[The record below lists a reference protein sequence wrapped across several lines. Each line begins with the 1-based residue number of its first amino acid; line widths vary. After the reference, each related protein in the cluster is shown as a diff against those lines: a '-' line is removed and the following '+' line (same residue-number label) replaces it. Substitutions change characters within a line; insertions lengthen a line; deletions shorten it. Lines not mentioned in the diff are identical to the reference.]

1 MIDREYESVGQL
13 RGSASQATVADPD
26 AFERANYRQTL
37 RSWEPAEE
45 RGGADRPS

>member
-1 MIDREYESVGQL
+1 MIDREYDSVAQL

-37 RSWEPAEE
+37 RSWETPASMAPH
-45 RGGADRPS
+45 RAS